1 MYYQIDIKR
10 TVMDN
15 KGNDRS
21 ITEKYITMCELLGE
35 AEMKG
40 YTEFNGECDVT
51 AVKRLPNLREFV
63 NERSDESGTYLYL
76 ATLEDKFVND
86 DGEESAVKYNVI
98 VYAQHIN
105 EANVLLNEYLKQ
117 GMNSIELVG
126 VKRTKFVDLI

>member
-86 DGEESAVKYNVI
+86 DGEESS
-98 VYAQHIN
+98 
-105 EANVLLNEYLKQ
+105 ANVLLNEYLKQ